1 MWGDLLNLGI
11 IVSVLAATIRIA
23 TPILFSALGEVT
35 AERAGVYNMGIEG
48 TMLMGAFIGWLATYE
63 SGSSLVGLVAA
74 LLAGAV
80 MSLIFAVMVISLKID
95 QIVTGL
101 ALNLL
106 GSGLSTYWLRAAFAD
121 MEKVPGISVLRTSP
135 VPLLS
140 DIRVIGPILFNQG
153 LLTYLAFLL
162 VPVIWL
168 FLFRSRLGLEI
179 RCIGENPKALD
190 IKGHSVAARQYG
202 AVIFGGAM
210 AGLGGA
216 CLTIA
221 STAHFVPDMVNGRG
235 WLALVIV
242 IAGGWRP
249 GWILAA
255 ALFFS
260 FLDALQLQIQ
270 GVGIAIPYQILLAL
284 PYIAAIVALMI
295 RRRASRAPA
304 MLGVSYRRE

>member
-1 MWGDLLNLGI
+1 MWSDLLNLGI
-11 IVSVLAATIRIA
+11 IASVLAATIRIA
-23 TPILFSALGEVT
+23 TPILLSALGEMT

-48 TMLMGAFIGWLATYE
+48 TMLMGAFIGWLATYA
-63 SGSSLVGLVAA
+63 SGSSQIGLAAA

-80 MSLIFAVMVISLKID
+80 MSLVFAVMVITLGID

-106 GSGLSTYWLRAAFAD
+106 GSGLSTYWLRAAFSKMD
-121 MEKVPGISVLRTSP
+121 KVPGINVLGTVPIPGLSDIPILSP
-135 VPLLS
+135 ILFDQGALTYFAFAMVPLL
-140 DIRVIGPILFNQG
+140 
-153 LLTYLAFLL
+153 
-162 VPVIWL
+162 WL

-190 IKGHSVAARQYG
+190 IKGHNVQIRQYG
-202 AVIFGGAM
+202 AVVFGGAM

-216 CLTIA
+216 CLTIG
-221 STAHFVPDMVNGRG
+221 STSHFVPDMVNGRG

-242 IAGGWRP
+242 IAGAWSP
-249 GWILAA
+249 GRILAA

-284 PYIAAIVALMI
+284 PYAAAIIALMI
-295 RRRASRAPA
+295 RRKASKAPA
-304 MLGVSYRRE
+304 MLGVAYRRE